1 MTAFMERNDLRLSWH
16 HPMANKSNAYVNHNL
31 HHESCIDH
39 FVVSSNVYGNIR
51 QHDVNDTPLNP
62 STHCPVML
70 VFNTSYRYTYDEPEH
85 VSDERPIKIAWHKVI
100 SCISSEW
107 TCIVVLTEILE
118 GHIYSTTQDITS

>member
-16 HPMANKSNAYVNHNL
+16 INANL

-62 STHCPVML
+62 ATHCPVTL
-70 VFNTSYRYTYDEPEH
+70 AFDTSYMYT
-85 VSDERPIKIAWHKVI
+85 
-100 SCISSEW
+100 
-107 TCIVVLTEILE
+107 
-118 GHIYSTTQDITS
+118 